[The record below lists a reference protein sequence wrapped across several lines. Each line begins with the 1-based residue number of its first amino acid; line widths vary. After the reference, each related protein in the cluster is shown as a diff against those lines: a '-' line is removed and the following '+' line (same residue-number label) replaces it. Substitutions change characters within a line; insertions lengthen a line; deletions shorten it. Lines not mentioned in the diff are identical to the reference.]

1 MKHLGKDNDDIMRA
15 GNPCWE
21 SVQKK
26 KKKKLMAYKRR
37 GVHKSTCLIKLFEE
51 VIIYLDR

>member
-1 MKHLGKDNDDIMRA
+1 MLQIKRRQCHILLNFLMKHLGKDNDDIMRA

-26 KKKKLMAYKRR
+26 KKKTDGL
-37 GVHKSTCLIKLFEE
+37 
-51 VIIYLDR
+51 